1 MIYLDAAATTP
12 VRREAIEAMFPFLT
26 NQFGNPSSHHEVGE
40 LAARALAEA
49 RERCAAVLGVH
60 PGELVFTSGGTEG
73 NNMALK
79 GIALARRAA
88 QPTLNQVLVSA
99 VEHPAIVESAR
110 FLHRVHGFEVLTLPV
125 NAAAEVST
133 TDLAAMLDGG
143 GAPGGGTVA
152 VASIMY
158 ANNEVGTVQDLPA
171 LARLTAQAGVPLH
184 SDAVQAAGWL
194 PLRPAGLGVQALTI
208 SGHKLGAPKGT
219 GLLYLKAGTACEPL
233 IHGGG
238 QEHGARSGTENVAFA
253 VALATALELAE
264 QERAEAAQRAGALRD
279 GFTAWVLAHI
289 PGAVPTGH
297 ASSRLPGTAS
307 FCFPGTSG
315 ESLLLELE
323 RRSIICSSGSACAA
337 GSDEPSAVLTAMG
350 IDRAVAQTALR
361 FSFNGTVTAAELA
374 TAGAELAAAVQQVQG
389 LKAGPAQH

>member
-40 LAARALAEA
+40 LAARSLAEA

-73 NNMALK
+73 ANMALK
-79 GIALARRAA
+79 GMALARRAA
-88 QPTLNQVLVSA
+88 HPPLNQVLVSA

-110 FLHRVHGFEVLTLPV
+110 FLRRVHGFEVLTLPV
-125 NAAAEVST
+125 NAAAEVSA

-143 GAPGGGTVA
+143 GVPGGTVA

-171 LARLTAQAGVPLH
+171 LARLAAQAGVPLH

-194 PLRPAGLGVQALTI
+194 PLRPAELGVQALTI

-264 QERAEAAQRAGALRD
+264 QERAEAAQRIGALRD
-279 GFTAWVLAHI
+279 EFTAWVLAHI
-289 PGAVPTGH
+289 PGAVRTGH
-297 ASSRLPGTAS
+297 ASCRLPGTAS

-350 IDRAVAQTALR
+350 IDRTVAQTALR
-361 FSFNGTVTAAELA
+361 FSFRGNVTAGELA

-389 LKAGPAQH
+389 LKAGPARH